1 VRVLYVAT
9 TRARDLL
16 VVPVVG
22 DERQDG
28 WLGKLSG
35 ALYPNVRDA
44 RSPLGRRPPGCP
56 EFGAQPVGVRPSDA
70 HANSPGVAAGMHR
83 PELGEHRVVWWDPS
97 LLKLDARETMGLR
110 QYKLLQADEKN
121 TRSEQGRREY
131 EAWRTRRDELL
142 KQGETPTLRVST
154 ATELSMVLPVS
165 QFPEAAEIQIEEV
178 PRALARPH
186 GTRFG
191 TLVHSILS
199 RVAIAADAAE
209 IRAAA
214 AFYGRTLGASKE
226 EVAAAG
232 EAVASALCSPL
243 MRRAA
248 TASEV
253 RRECALTV
261 MLDDGIIVEGV
272 ADLAFIEG
280 GARHWMILDFKT
292 DLEISGRLDEYRT
305 QLALYVR
312 AVRQATGLA
321 ARGILLWI

>member
-1 VRVLYVAT
+1 
-9 TRARDLL
+9 
-16 VVPVVG
+16 
-22 DERQDG
+22 
-28 WLGKLSG
+28 
-35 ALYPNVRDA
+35 
-44 RSPLGRRPPGCP
+44 
-56 EFGAQPVGVRPSDA
+56 
-70 HANSPGVAAGMHR
+70 MHR

-97 LLKLDARETMGLR
+97 LLKLNARETMGLR
-110 QYKLLQADEKN
+110 QSKLLQADAKN

-142 KQGETPTLRVST
+142 KHGETPTLRVST

-199 RVAIAADAAE
+199 RVAIAADATE
-209 IRAAA
+209 IRAAS
-214 AFYGRTLGASKE
+214 AFYGRTLGASTE
-226 EVAAAG
+226 EVEAAG
-232 EAVASALCSPL
+232 EAVAAALRSPL
-243 MRRAA
+243 MHRAA
-248 TASEV
+248 MASEV

-261 MLDDGIIVEGV
+261 MLHDGIIVEGV

-280 GARHWMILDFKT
+280 EGAERHWIILDFKT
-292 DLEISGRLDEYRT
+292 DLDIGGRLDEYRT
-305 QLALYVR
+305 QLALYLR